1 MLSLIAAAAIYVAL
15 PPAAPEHRQVLVVTT
30 ASPAATVGTL
40 EAYTWR
46 RGSFHRTLGPV
57 RAFVGSEGIGR
68 GSEWHSR
75 TPSGV
80 FTLTEGFGWA
90 ANPGT
95 DMPYRKVGSSAWWVS
110 DTTSPAYNTMQF
122 CRPSTCSFDTSVSE
136 PLASI
141 AVYRHAMVFDYNR
154 SPIKSGAGS
163 AFFLHESA
171 GAPTEGCVA
180 INGDALE
187 RVMRWLR
194 PGATPVISI
203 AVGARAYAPISS
215 TA

>member
-1 MLSLIAAAAIYVAL
+1 MLTLMAAAAIFVAQ
-15 PPAAPEHRQVLVVTT
+15 PPAAPAHRQVIIVTT
-30 ASPAATVGTL
+30 ASSAATVGTL
-40 EAYTWR
+40 EAYTWS

-57 RAFVGSEGIGR
+57 TAYVGSEGIGKA
-68 GSEWHSR
+68 SEWRSR

-80 FTLTEGFGWA
+80 FTVTEGFGWA

-95 DMPYRKVGSSAWWVS
+95 DMPYRKVGNSAWWVS
-110 DTTSPAYNTMQF
+110 DTTAPTYNTMQF
-122 CRPSTCSFDTSVSE
+122 CRPAACKFDTGVSE

-141 AVYRHAMVFDYNR
+141 SVYRHAMVFDYNR
-154 SPIKSGAGS
+154 SPIRTGAGS

-171 GAPTEGCVA
+171 GAPTAGCVA
-180 INGDALE
+180 INGAALT

-194 PGATPVISI
+194 PGAAPVISI
-203 AVGARAYAPISS
+203 AVGSKAYAPLAP

>member
-1 MLSLIAAAAIYVAL
+1 MAAAAIFVSQ
-15 PPAAPEHRQVLVVTT
+15 PPAAPAHRQVLIVTT
-30 ASPAATVGTL
+30 ANSTATVGTL

-57 RAFVGSEGIGR
+57 TAYVGSEGIGKA
-68 GSEWHSR
+68 SEWRSR

-80 FTLTEGFGWA
+80 FSMTEGFGWA

-95 DMPYRKVGSSAWWVS
+95 LMPYRKVGSSAWWVS

-122 CRPSTCSFDTSVSE
+122 CRRSACTFDTDVSE

-141 AVYRHAMVFDYNR
+141 SLYRHAMVINYNR
-154 SPIKSGAGS
+154 NPIKSGAGS

-171 GAPTEGCVA
+171 GAPTAGCVA
-180 INGDALE
+180 INGVTLT
-187 RVMRWLR
+187 RVMHWLR
-194 PGATPVISI
+194 PGAAPVISI
-203 AVGARAYAPISS
+203 AVGSKAYAPLAS